1 MAARTDLA
9 LELSEGLKEKI
20 EGVEQSSET
29 DGEIKITRIKIT
41 SEKGKRAINR
51 PLGDYIT
58 LEFPPLFK
66 ISDYSSLENA
76 VIRELHRLLSEKKER
91 ILVAGLGNTDIT
103 PDAVGP
109 LTVRQILA
117 TRHITGQ
124 FAESIGLKGLK
135 SVSVISPGVLGQTG
149 IETTELIKC
158 AVDATRPDA
167 VIVIDA
173 LAAGSAARLFT
184 TLQLCNTGIT
194 PGSGVKNSRREISEK
209 TLGVPVIAIGVPT
222 VMDADSLAS
231 ELTGCETEK
240 SADMFVTPKDV
251 DLLCDR
257 ISEILSQALNIFLQP
272 EIDRDIINRLV

>member
-9 LELSEGLKEKI
+9 LELSEGLKEKN

-41 SEKGKRAINR
+41 SEKGEMAINR

-76 VIRELHRLLSEKKER
+76 VIRELHRLLSEKKEK

-158 AVDATRPDA
+158 AVDAIRPDA

-173 LAAGSAARLFT
+173 LAAGSAARLFR

-222 VMDADSLAS
+222 VMDAEALAA

>member
-9 LELSEGLKEKI
+9 LELSEGLKEKT

-66 ISDYSSLENA
+66 ISDYSFLENA

-158 AVDATRPDA
+158 AVDAIRPDA

-222 VMDADSLAS
+222 VMDAEALAA

-240 SADMFVTPKDV
+240 GADMFVTPKEV

-272 EIDRDIINRLV
+272 EIDRDILDQLV

>member
-9 LELSEGLKEKI
+9 LELSEGLKEKT

-41 SEKGKRAINR
+41 SEKGETAINR

-66 ISDYSSLENA
+66 ISDYSSLKNA
-76 VIRELHRLLSEKKER
+76 VIRELYRLLSEKKER

-135 SVSVISPGVLGQTG
+135 SVSIISPGVLGQTG

-173 LAAGSAARLFT
+173 LAAGSASRLFT

-222 VMDADSLAS
+222 VMDADSLAA

-257 ISEILSQALNIFLQP
+257 ISEILSQALNIYLQP
-272 EIDRDIINRLV
+272 EIDRDIIARLV